1 MDGQPSDLHSHTPT
15 LAVLD
20 PRGLAVRSVAWY
32 RRQSVDVPIAH
43 ILHSSFDA
51 AGRMSATH
59 DPRLWETEASANL
72 VCTYSL
78 SAQVLASDSVDAGW
92 RVSLLGESQEALQT
106 WDGRGTERRT
116 EYDALLR
123 PTAVFE
129 ENQCAERLMYGDAS
143 AASGNRCGQVIRH
156 DDPAGTR
163 LNTEF
168 SLTGGVIEQTQRFTQ
183 DLGSP
188 DWPESEAGR
197 DALLEPGEGAI
208 CRWRLNPLGEACEQT
223 DAQGNV
229 QRFSQT
235 IAGQLQAGFLQLN
248 GQPEQNLVSDIRYD
262 AQGRVESE
270 TAGNGVI
277 SSSRYGDEDGR
288 LLELK
293 TQRSS
298 GESLQD
304 LIYDYDPVGNVIR
317 VEDLAQPIRYFANQ
331 RIEAVSAY
339 QYDTLYQLIEATGRE
354 LAVANHG
361 PVFPG
366 FQSPADPA
374 QLANYTQTYHYD
386 AGGNLQQ
393 LSHVGSQSH
402 SRTLV
407 TARYSNRSL
416 LVENDQPPSEED
428 IAAAFD
434 ANGNLLQLQTGQELS
449 WDLRNQLQ
457 EVRPVVRES
466 GIDDSERYVYDT
478 SGQRQ
483 RKVRT
488 TQARAVSHVA
498 EVRYLPGLEIRT
510 DTATGEI
517 LQVITAQAGRNRVR
531 VLHWQAGK
539 PAELANDQ
547 YRYGLSDHL
556 GSSTLELDAQ
566 AQIISQESYYP
577 FGGTSWW
584 AGRNVIEA
592 NYKTVRYSG
601 KERDA
606 TGLYYYGL
614 RYYAPWL
621 QRWINP
627 DPAGAVDGLNLF
639 CFVRNNPCSGF
650 DSDGRGYQGL
660 NDWYEMALKYYW
672 GLNIKYRGIE
682 DMQKAGEHPLVF
694 TLDVSINESLRMM
707 GREVERL
714 KANDVARLY
723 EFVGSPVPDNTHDD
737 DTFVN
742 YVVAGYEEL
751 IKGMSRYQAG
761 GDLREQLV
769 FLEYKQGDKDFSDT
783 TALVIPYDSKK
794 RMFFTQGFREQTV
807 MGRMT
812 DLIHE
817 ASHSVLNTY
826 DGFYYSGFST
836 HADYPAE
843 YTRGELSR
851 YKERAIEENIAM
863 RKGYRSWAHGF
874 KSFETW
880 LATNADFWSFYVGLQ
895 ASPDEYENLHRVSVD
910 RFDTRMGIANDFSF
924 NDHLRR
930 LEKIHGRRFAQ

>member
-1 MDGQPSDLHSHTPT
+1 MDGQPADLHSHTPT

-20 PRGLAVRSVAWY
+20 PRSLDVRSVAWY
-32 RRQSVDVPIAH
+32 RRQVAEAPVERIH
-43 ILHSSFDA
+43 RQVFDI
-51 AGRMSATH
+51 AGRLTTAY
-59 DPRLWETEASANL
+59 DPRLGEAGATANL
-72 VCTYSL
+72 VSAYSL

-92 RVSLLGESQEALQT
+92 RVLLLGESQEALQA

-168 SLTGGVIEQTQRFTQ
+168 SLTGGVMEQTQRFTQ

-188 DWPESEAGR
+188 DWPEAEAGR

-248 GQPEQNLVSDIRYD
+248 GQPEQSLVSDIRYD
-262 AQGRVESE
+262 AYDRVESE

-366 FQSPADPA
+366 FQSPADPT

-434 ANGNLLQLQTGQELS
+434 PNGNLLQLQAGQELS

-488 TQARAVSHVA
+488 TQARAVTHVA

-539 PAELANDQ
+539 PAELGNDQ

-556 GSSTLELDAQ
+556 GSGTLELDAQ

-584 AGRNVIEA
+584 AGRSEIEA
-592 NYKTVRYSG
+592 GYKTVRYSG

-639 CFVRNNPCSGF
+639 GFVRNNPCSGF
-650 DSDGRGYQGL
+650 DHDGRGYKGI
-660 NDWYEMALKYYW
+660 NDEAEKETEQRRK
-672 GLNIKYRGIE
+672 IIYRGLKE
-682 DMQKAGEHPLVF
+682 MKKAGEKGLVADIDLAIEKSLF
-694 TLDVSINESLRMM
+694 LMKREVNRLKKNDVSSLFKFIGMPLPENLSDSKGYIGHM
-707 GREVERL
+707 I
-714 KANDVARLY
+714 AQY
-723 EFVGSPVPDNTHDD
+723 EK
-737 DTFVN
+737 
-742 YVVAGYEEL
+742 L
-751 IKGMSRYQAG
+751 IKAMSRYQKG
-761 GDLREQLV
+761 GDLREQFV
-769 FLEYKQGDKDFSDT
+769 FIKDVENERRL
-783 TALVIPYDSKK
+783 AHVIKDDPHK
-794 RMFFTQGFREQTV
+794 RIFFTGNFRRQNPV
-807 MGRMT
+807 SNIGI
-812 DLIHE
+812 LIHE
-817 ASHSVLNTY
+817 ISHLELQTS
-826 DGFYYSGFST
+826 DDFYYDKVDTFVSMKPDT
-836 HADYPAE
+836 
-843 YTRGELSR
+843 
-851 YKERAIEENIAM
+851 
-863 RKGYRSWAHGF
+863 
-874 KSFETW
+874 
-880 LATNADFWSFYVGLQ
+880 ATNALGNTIKDAIEKNVRLREEYKPKGPGAPSFRAWLTTVADFWGVYTMSQITPEESVKFHGL
-895 ASPDEYENLHRVSVD
+895 SKD
-910 RFDTRMGIANDFSF
+910 RFVQVRSRSSD
-924 NDHLRR
+924 LPPRR
-930 LEKIHGRRFAQ
+930 ELLWQ

>member
-208 CRWRLNPLGEACEQT
+208 CRWRLNPLGEACKQT

-547 YRYGLSDHL
+547 YRYGLSDQL
-556 GSSTLELDAQ
+556 GSGTLELDAQ

-584 AGRNVIEA
+584 AGRSEIEA
-592 NYKTVRYSG
+592 GYKTVRYSG

-606 TGLYYYGL
+606 SGLYYYGL

-650 DSDGRGYQGL
+650 DSDGRVYKGL
-660 NDWYEMALKYYW
+660 NDDIEKS
-672 GLNIKYRGIE
+672 IEKKRKIIYRGVE
-682 DMQKAGEHPLVF
+682 DAKKSGEAFLIHE
-694 TLDVSINESLRMM
+694 LDTAINTGLSLM
-707 GREVERL
+707 EHELERL
-714 KANDVARLY
+714 KRNDVAHLFKFIGMPLPDDLQSSRSFIGHVAAQY
-723 EFVGSPVPDNTHDD
+723 EK
-737 DTFVN
+737 
-742 YVVAGYEEL
+742 L
-751 IKGMSRYQAG
+751 IEAMSRRKEG
-761 GDLREQLV
+761 GDLRDQIV
-769 FLEYKQGDKDFSDT
+769 FVKNSQDEKAPAFVRLNDPE
-783 TALVIPYDSKK
+783 K
-794 RMFFTQGFREQTV
+794 RIFLTEHFRNLNVVSNIES
-807 MGRMT
+807 
-812 DLIHE
+812 LIHE
-817 ASHSVLNTY
+817 LSHMEFQTS
-826 DGFYYSGFST
+826 DAFYYDKVNLWSN
-836 HADYPAE
+836 
-843 YTRGELSR
+843 LSSDDATKR
-851 YKERAIEENIAM
+851 LNQYVGGAIQKNVKLREGYKTAGPGAPSFRA
-863 RKGYRSWAHGF
+863 
-874 KSFETW
+874 W
-880 LATNADFWSFYVGLQ
+880 LTTVADFWGVYTISRITLEE
-895 ASPDEYENLHRVSVD
+895 SRMLH
-910 RFDTRMGIANDFSF
+910 DFSL
-924 NDHLRR
+924 DSSSRR
-930 LEKIHGRRFAQ
+930 DKQRRANQSSGPSTSSRPPHREVLWRRAD

>member
-1 MDGQPSDLHSHTPT
+1 MDGQPADLHSHTPT

-20 PRGLAVRSVAWY
+20 PRSLDVRSVAWY
-32 RRQSVDVPIAH
+32 RRQVAEAPVERIH
-43 ILHSSFDA
+43 RQVFDI
-51 AGRMSATH
+51 AGRLTAAY
-59 DPRLWETEASANL
+59 DPRLGEAGATANL
-72 VCTYSL
+72 VSTYSL

-106 WDGRGTERRT
+106 WEGRGTERRT

-129 ENQCAERLMYGDAS
+129 DDRCAERLMYGDAS

-183 DLGSP
+183 DFGSP
-188 DWPESEAGR
+188 DWPEAEAGR

-434 ANGNLLQLQTGQELS
+434 ANGNLLQLQAGQTLS

-457 EVRPVVRES
+457 EVKPVVRES

-488 TQARAVSHVA
+488 TQAKAVSHVA
-498 EVRYLPGLEIRT
+498 EVRYLAGLEVRT

-517 LQVITAQAGRNRVR
+517 LHVITVQAGRNSVR

-584 AGRNVIEA
+584 AGRSEIEA
-592 NYKTVRYSG
+592 GYKTVRYSG
-601 KERDA
+601 KERDS

-650 DSDGRGYQGL
+650 DSDGRGYKGL
-660 NDWYEMALKYYW
+660 NDAIEKD
-672 GLNIKYRGIE
+672 IEKKRKIIYRGVE
-682 DMQKAGEHPLVF
+682 DAKKSGEALLIHE
-694 TLDVSINESLRMM
+694 LDTTINTGLSLMKH
-707 GREVERL
+707 ELERL
-714 KANDVARLY
+714 KRNDVAHLFKFIGMPLPDDLQSSKSFIGHVAAQY
-723 EFVGSPVPDNTHDD
+723 EK
-737 DTFVN
+737 
-742 YVVAGYEEL
+742 L
-751 IKGMSRYQAG
+751 IKAMSRLKEG
-761 GDLREQLV
+761 GDLRDQIV
-769 FLEYKQGDKDFSDT
+769 FVKNSQDE
-783 TALVIPYDSKK
+783 TATAFVRRNDPQK
-794 RMFFTQGFREQTV
+794 RIFFTEHFRNLNVVSNIDT
-807 MGRMT
+807 
-812 DLIHE
+812 LIHE
-817 ASHSVLNTY
+817 LSHMEFQTH
-826 DGFYYSGFST
+826 DAFYYDKFSLWSN
-836 HADYPAE
+836 
-843 YTRGELSR
+843 LSSDEAIKR
-851 YKERAIEENIAM
+851 LNQYVGGAIQKNVKLREGYKTAGPGAPSFRA
-863 RKGYRSWAHGF
+863 
-874 KSFETW
+874 W
-880 LATNADFWSFYVGLQ
+880 LTTVADFWGVYTISRITPEESRV
-895 ASPDEYENLHRVSVD
+895 LH
-910 RFDTRMGIANDFSF
+910 DFSL
-924 NDHLRR
+924 DSSSRR
-930 LEKIHGRRFAQ
+930 DNQRRANQSSGPSTSSRPPHREVLWR